1 MIPLW
6 EHTWELEGK
15 NTQGVGIS
23 DPGSSDQVTESAA
36 TGTQGCSQET
46 VEGILEQYVG
56 MLI

>member
-1 MIPLW
+1 MIPL
-6 EHTWELEGK
+6 WELEGK